1 MYNEEYWYSKKNKK
15 FLHNIDT
22 FYFSVK
28 LADDFTV
35 DSEADNVKEL
45 RDMVAKYKDG
55 LEQPFT
61 EITYSHYTLLYR
73 PFTYAGFYNFCIF
86 CPEKFDF
93 FLAPVVPRSAELI
106 GSVTP
111 EIIVQIR
118 AEMLWQLGA
127 TIAYKQCMEFV
138 RSFCDF
144 YNLTINEVKENRC
157 DFAWHTNAL
166 QDPETYFRIDRFAE
180 MQVSRFKRVNYSYQL
195 HGTEFE
201 NDYINLGKRGD
212 KCFIRI
218 YLKTKEV
225 VEKGYKGFF
234 LKLWLFQ
241 GLISRYD
248 LYILEK
254 AYNERNWLYC
264 DISRLQWKLEY
275 DPEDLT
281 AAEIDDIH
289 HLIDPENKAY
299 DYDAIRK
306 LANKY
311 TPKLTKV
318 LNVEFQTMR
327 KMTKS
332 FILRQYKDND
342 DPDRRVLDF
351 LDNRKDITE
360 YLTDKTFRLIDPTAD
375 SNRSRCPF
383 NDFWNRLRN
392 TKQVDV
398 VMSKHELKLIRD
410 YSSQLDLKN
419 RRKRALRGLSSYA
432 MMISRS
438 WEGDSIADWEEILC
452 TLNDN
457 DFYDIFHYK
466 QKRFQQIRNS
476 LPEIEYYNLL
486 DDPDHD
492 PDAEVNDDI

>member
-1 MYNEEYWYSKKNKK
+1 MYNEEYWHSKKKKK

-28 LADDFTV
+28 LAEDFTAG
-35 DSEADNVKEL
+35 SEETENVKEV
-45 RDMVAKYKDG
+45 RRMMTKYKDD

-61 EITYSHYTLLYR
+61 EVSYEHYALLYR
-73 PFTYAGFYNFCIF
+73 HFIYAGIYNFCIS

-93 FLAPVVPRSAELI
+93 LFAPVVPRSAERDD
-106 GSVTP
+106 SVTP
-111 EIIVQIR
+111 EIVVQIR
-118 AEMLWQLGA
+118 AELLWQIGA
-127 TIAYKQCMEFV
+127 TLAYKECMKFV
-138 RSFCDF
+138 RAFCDH
-144 YNLTINEVKENRC
+144 YNLTITEIKENRC

-166 QDPETYFRIDRFAE
+166 QDPETYFRIDHMAE
-180 MQVSRFKRVNYSYQL
+180 MQVSRFKRINYSYRL
-195 HGTEFE
+195 YGTEFE

-248 LYILEK
+248 LYVLER

-264 DISRLQWKLEY
+264 DIARLQWKLEY
-275 DPEDLT
+275 DPADLT
-281 AAEIDDIH
+281 VEEIKQIRQ
-289 HLIDPENKAY
+289 LIDPENKVY

-311 TPKLTKV
+311 TPKITKV

-342 DPDRRVLDF
+342 EPDRRVLDF
-351 LDNRKDITE
+351 LDNRRDITD
-360 YLTDKTFRLIDPTAD
+360 YLTEKTFRLIDPTAD

-383 NDFWNRLRN
+383 NDFWKRLRN

-398 VMSKHELKLIRD
+398 EHRKREMKLVRD

-419 RRKRALRGLSSYA
+419 RRRRALRSLSSYS

-438 WEGDSIADWEEILC
+438 CEGDSIDDWEEILC

-466 QKRFQQIRNS
+466 RKRFDQIRNS
-476 LPEIEYYNLL
+476 LPEIEYYNELE
-486 DDPDHD
+486 DDGI
-492 PDAEVNDDI
+492 DDY

>member
-1 MYNEEYWYSKKNKK
+1 MFNEEYWYSKKNKK

-35 DSEADNVKEL
+35 DSDADNVMEVRK
-45 RDMVAKYKDG
+45 MVSRYKDG

-61 EITYSHYTLLYR
+61 EVSYEHYALLYR
-73 PFTYAGFYNFCIF
+73 LFTYAGFYNFCIS

-93 FLAPVVPRSAELI
+93 ILAPVVPRSAELI

-127 TIAYKQCMEFV
+127 TIAYKECMKFV

-166 QDPETYFRIDRFAE
+166 QNPETYFRIDRFAE
-180 MQVSRFKRVNYSYQL
+180 MQVSRFRRVNYSYQL

-248 LYILEK
+248 LYVLEK

-264 DISRLQWKLEY
+264 DIARLQWKMEY

-281 AAEIDDIH
+281 AVEIDDIH

-327 KMTKS
+327 KMTKF

-342 DPDRRVLDF
+342 EPDRRVLDF

-360 YLTDKTFRLIDPTAD
+360 YLTKSTFRLIDPTVD

-383 NDFWNRLRN
+383 NDFWDRLRN

-398 VMSKHELKLIRD
+398 YVNKHELKLIRD

-492 PDAEVNDDI
+492 FDGGE